1 MATEIEYDKD
11 FGELLEATTN
21 LLHWSQTIKQRS
33 ISQAVV
39 LFSTLLLEAAAN
51 CCLMSL
57 KLPSSFYNDLDKLP
71 TMSKFDFYLFT
82 RSGGKR
88 AIDRGAKY
96 AQEAADLKVL
106 RDCTVHPKR
115 SRVVWTD
122 ITDTERQGEKDVT
135 ARLKICRAMD
145 GWTVQDALTCFRVA
159 NTFLEHFLLV
169 DCKLTQR
176 ESKIILLAPID
187 ELEPVTEISWHPDSD
202 SLEYAARTWK
212 IPLRYVGIRP
222 RKACDRALREAG
234 NSSNGISRVIG
245 ASRSPSPD
253 PR

>member
-11 FGELLEATTN
+11 FEELLETTAT
-21 LLHWSQTIKQRS
+21 LLHWSQTLKQRS
-33 ISQAVV
+33 ISQTVV

-51 CCLMSL
+51 CCLRSL

-96 AQEAADLKVL
+96 AQDAADLKVL

-122 ITDTERQGEKDVT
+122 ITDTERNGEKDVT
-135 ARLKICRAMD
+135 GRLKISRAMD
-145 GWTVQDALTCFRVA
+145 GWRVQDALTCFRVA
-159 NTFLEHFLLV
+159 NTFLEHFFLV

-176 ESKIILLAPID
+176 ESKVILLAPIVESD
-187 ELEPVTEISWHPDSD
+187 PVTEIYWHPDSD

-222 RKACDRALREAG
+222 RKG
-234 NSSNGISRVIG
+234 GSNGISRAIDTT
-245 ASRSPSPD
+245 RSPSHNS
-253 PR
+253 R